1 MAHDRKRVR
10 TVVALLRS
18 VMAAR
23 TPQPR
28 AVPARTVP
36 ARPVPARTVSPK
48 AVPTWMCVPMA
59 RRLLVVM
66 AVAAGGWLLGG
77 AGHAHAQSLPQS
89 GVPGADPRTAPAPV
103 DMAAPVD
110 VAEAVDVTEGMA
122 RRPHPERWVRRSPA
136 GPARSMAVTLAESLR
151 SLRSLRRPDG
161 RPAVPAR
168 DSMAALIA
176 APGVIS
182 QGRGAGRLA
191 RDLRAARQAPPLRS
205 STVLGAPVR
214 VWRAVGD
221 FASVGSWTAGR
232 LPGLPWTPRPRVR
245 AGAGTGER
253 TGARV
258 PGRIAATGASK
269 DGRAAA
275 GTEMT
280 LPAAWPDP
288 GSQPAPV
295 PRGDALMTTAGPAL
309 TGGAVACLSRTRP
322 GAHAR
327 TVPVSWSGF
336 GTSVARS
343 SSDEPAF
350 SPD

>member
-28 AVPARTVP
+28 TPQPRAVPART
-36 ARPVPARTVSPK
+36 VPARTVSPK

-136 GPARSMAVTLAESLR
+136 GPARSMAVTLAES
-151 SLRSLRRPDG
+151 
-161 RPAVPAR
+161 
-168 DSMAALIA
+168 
-176 APGVIS
+176 
-182 QGRGAGRLA
+182 
-191 RDLRAARQAPPLRS
+191 LRS

-343 SSDEPAF
+343 SSDEPPF